1 VGLFD
6 ERTGGL
12 VTYWKSV
19 SAITALVGSADD
31 ARIHPHMS
39 AQGAAAPRITYERAA
54 TRSATHLRG
63 HSGFRVSVVH
73 VRCYGSTLAT
83 ADALAE
89 AVKVNTQNQR
99 GTWSG
104 TTINHVFCSDG
115 FDDEAFQRKPAS
127 DEKDFV
133 VRLVLRIGH
142 SEAGGT

>member
-1 VGLFD
+1 MGLFD
-6 ERTGGL
+6 EQTGGL

-19 SAITALVGSADD
+19 SAITALVGASDA
-31 ARIHPHMS
+31 ARIHPHKS
-39 AQGAAAPRITYERAA
+39 AQGGVTPRITYERAA

-63 HSGFRVSVVH
+63 HSGYRVSVIH
-73 VRCYGSTLAT
+73 VRCFGSTLAA

-104 TTINHVFCSDG
+104 TTINWVFCSDG
-115 FDDEAFQRKPAS
+115 FDDEAEQRKPGS